1 MSESKSLSDMA
12 PKRRRMMDMVLA
24 LGGLKEEAVIPL
36 SKVSEEIAN
45 LKKELEPLAAEIL
58 AFPDAYFEQFL
69 EASPRGCFHS

>member
-1 MSESKSLSDMA
+1 
-12 PKRRRMMDMVLA
+12 MMDMVLA

>member
-1 MSESKSLSDMA
+1 
-12 PKRRRMMDMVLA
+12 MMDMVLA

-69 EASPRGCFHS
+69 SKRLFPFMKQKVIVVFLLL